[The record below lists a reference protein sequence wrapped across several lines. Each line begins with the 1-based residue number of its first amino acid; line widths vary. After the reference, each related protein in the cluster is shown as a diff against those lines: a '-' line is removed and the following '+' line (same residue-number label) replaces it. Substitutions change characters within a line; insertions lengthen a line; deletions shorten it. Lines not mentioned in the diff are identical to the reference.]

1 MLATMLALTV
11 AGCDSGAPVEAPKPP
26 AMLLAP
32 AEDPFGDAVRA
43 RVTRATIASYDAL
56 EPRFGRLTSAPFAI
70 QAGRRAALVDA
81 MRAGL
86 PEGWARVDL
95 APFAPRDA
103 ELLAFA
109 HDGAMFGL
117 LIVDPGQG
125 DLWPVVVLRNDK
137 ARR

>member
-1 MLATMLALTV
+1 MLALTLV
-11 AGCDSGAPVEAPKPP
+11 GCGNGTSVEAPKPP

-32 AEDPFGDAVRA
+32 AEDPFGDAVRT

-56 EPRFGRLTSAPFAI
+56 EPRFGRLTSESFAI
-70 QAGRRAALVDA
+70 QADRRTALADA
-81 MRAGL
+81 MQAGL
-86 PEGWARVDL
+86 PEGWIRVDH

-103 ELLAFA
+103 ELLTFA
-109 HDGAMFGL
+109 NGGAMFAL